1 MGRKMLQTEES
12 GDITIIRITEKKLYQ
27 DTITPFQEK
36 MVSLMD
42 EGRRKL
48 IVDLSEVD
56 VMNSSGLGVLI
67 LTWDR
72 LSQEDGHLIITGLG
86 SLMDEL
92 FKRMR
97 LDLIF
102 KVVKTTEE
110 ALQIIRGD
118 KKIPAS

>member
-1 MGRKMLQTEES
+1 MGKKMLQIEES

-36 MVSLMD
+36 MVSLMN

-72 LSQEDGHLIITGLG
+72 LSQEDGHLVITGLG
-86 SLMDEL
+86 SLMEEL

>member
-1 MGRKMLQTEES
+1 MILLEES
-12 GDITIIRITEKKLYQ
+12 GDVTIIRITEKKVYQ

-42 EGRRKL
+42 EGRRNL

-72 LSQEDGHLIITGLG
+72 LSQEDGKLVITGLG
-86 SLMDEL
+86 SLMEEL
-92 FKRMR
+92 FQRMR

-102 KVVKTTEE
+102 TVAKTTEE
-110 ALQIIRGD
+110 ALQIIGGD